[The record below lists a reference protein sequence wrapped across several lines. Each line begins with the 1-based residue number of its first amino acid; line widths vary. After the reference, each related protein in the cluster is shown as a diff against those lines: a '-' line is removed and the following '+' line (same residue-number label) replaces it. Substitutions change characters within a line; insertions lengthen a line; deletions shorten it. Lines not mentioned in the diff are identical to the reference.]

1 MAETDQQGHEVFNFV
16 QVSSDFGTNMTSVG
30 FQVIIY
36 ITMFLVVTPCS
47 DECFEGTYPTN
58 GGSTA
63 GHYTVSHLR
72 RLVSMTVTAPLQSSR
87 QH

>member
-36 ITMFLVVTPCS
+36 ITMFLDVTPCS
-47 DECFEGTYPTN
+47 DECPQMAAVLLAITLCHISED
-58 GGSTA
+58 
-63 GHYTVSHLR
+63 
-72 RLVSMTVTAPLQSSR
+72 
-87 QH
+87 